1 MNTIVTRLVT
11 ASLLVLVAVF
21 AVYQGYRSLNES
33 YRTENAYEYQIARY
47 CNTEGLLV
55 RTEKPIQKNTGGQLR
70 YLLAEGEKFRAD
82 TPIAQA
88 FSSQEAVE
96 EAARRAAA
104 REERDLL
111 ESIQRSTDTSKT
123 ADIETLNK
131 EIALTLRQL
140 TQNADRKDLEA
151 VADTHMALV
160 EKIGRQQ
167 LATGQNSGFTERIS
181 ELDDKLSGG
190 GGGGEYLYSSQVGYF
205 SRYVDGYEE
214 QYTPDM
220 LEKLDQTTLRELLAR
235 EYPADPDAFG
245 KSVTDFNWYYAAV
258 IPAESAEYFYLGAN
272 VELTFLGGGEQ
283 TVPGK
288 VTQLTEAE
296 DGSALVVIRS
306 GAITADSVSH
316 RTAKVRISFS
326 SYKGLRISQK
336 ALRIQD
342 GEKGVYVRAGYSV
355 RFKRVEIIYTG
366 SDYYLCRIQ
375 YGSSDELSLFDEVIV
390 EGTDLYDGKP
400 IDPR

>member
-1 MNTIVTRLVT
+1 MNTVVTRLVT
-11 ASLLVLVAVF
+11 AFLLMGVVAF
-21 AVYQGYRSLNES
+21 ALYQGYRRLNES

-82 TPIAQA
+82 TPIAQV

-96 EAARRAAA
+96 AAARR
-104 REERDLL
+104 EEITAEKELL
-111 ESIQRSTDTSKT
+111 EAIQRSTDTSKT
-123 ADIETLNK
+123 ADVETLNK

-140 TQNADRKDLEA
+140 TQNADEKDMEA
-151 VADTHMALV
+151 VAQTHMALV

-167 LATGQNSGFTERIS
+167 LATGQNSGFGERIR
-181 ELDDKLSGG
+181 ELDQELGS

-220 LEKLDQTTLRELLAR
+220 LEKLDAAGLKEMLAR
-235 EYPADPDAFG
+235 EYPTDADAFG
-245 KSVTDFNWYYAAV
+245 KSVADFTWYYATV
-258 IPAESAEYFYLGAN
+258 IPPESAEYFYTGAN

-288 VTQLTEAE
+288 VTQLKTEA
-296 DGSALVVIRS
+296 DGSVLAVIRS
-306 GAITADSVSH
+306 GTVTADTVSH

-326 SYKGLRISQK
+326 SYKGLRISQR
-336 ALRIQD
+336 ALRIVDEQ
-342 GEKGVYVRAGYSV
+342 KGVYVRSGYSV
-355 RFKRVEIIYTG
+355 RFKRVEIVYTG

-400 IDPR
+400 IDPQ

>member
-11 ASLLVLVAVF
+11 ASLLLLVVVF
-21 AVYQGYRSLNES
+21 AIYQGYRSLNES

-55 RTEKPIQKNTGGQLR
+55 RTEKPIQKNTGGHLR
-70 YLLAEGEKFRAD
+70 YLLAEGEKFRSD

-96 EAARRAAA
+96 AAA
-104 REERDLL
+104 QREEVQAEKDLL

-123 ADIETLNK
+123 ADVETLNK

-140 TQNADRKDLEA
+140 TQSAGEKDMNA
-151 VADTHMALV
+151 VQQTHMALV

-167 LATGQNSGFTERIS
+167 LATGQHSGFGDRIR
-181 ELDDKLSGG
+181 ELNQELVGG
-190 GGGGEYLYSSQVGYF
+190 SGGEYLYSSQVGYF

-214 QYTPDM
+214 EYTPDM
-220 LEKLDQTTLRELLAR
+220 LERLDAETLKGMIAK
-235 EYPADPDAFG
+235 EYPNDFSAFG
-245 KSVTDFNWYYAAV
+245 KSVTDFTWYYATV
-258 IPAESAEYFYLGAN
+258 IPPESAEYFYLGAN
-272 VELTFLGGGEQ
+272 VDLTFLGGGEQ

-288 VTQLTEAE
+288 VTQLKTEE
-296 DGSALVVIRS
+296 DGSCLTVIRS
-306 GAITADSVSH
+306 GTITADTVSH
-316 RTAKVRISFS
+316 RTAKVRVSFS

-342 GEKGVYVRAGYSV
+342 GEKGVFVRAGYSV
-355 RFKRVEIIYTG
+355 RFKRVEIVYTG